1 MYRTI
6 ANVLW
11 VVRAMMMYAA
21 AHEANEEDV
30 LAIKADAD
38 VLTQWITDYET
49 MAEEEVEN

>member
-1 MYRTI
+1 MYKII
-6 ANVLW
+6 ANELRI
-11 VVRAMMMYAA
+11 VRALMMYAA
-21 AHEANEEDV
+21 AQEANEEDV